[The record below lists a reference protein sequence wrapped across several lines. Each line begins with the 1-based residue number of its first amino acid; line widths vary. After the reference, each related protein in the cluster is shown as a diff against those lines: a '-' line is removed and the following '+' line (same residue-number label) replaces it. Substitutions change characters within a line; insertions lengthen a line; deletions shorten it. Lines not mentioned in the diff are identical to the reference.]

1 MSSIEIR
8 FISKDDMDTLDIG
21 LQEAIDAVELGF
33 KAWRKEG
40 DYALKESLV
49 V

>member
-33 KAWRKEG
+33 KAHGEKKVIMPSKN
-40 DYALKESLV
+40 L
-49 V
+49 